1 MTNLEKILSGA
12 LVVVSGLGISAVV
25 QAVRALKKDQETFEN
40 IQEKCEKIKV
50 VLGNSSNI
58 NVQDKESE

>member
-25 QAVRALKKDQETFEN
+25 QAVKALKKDQEAFEN

-50 VLGNSSNI
+50 VLGNSN
-58 NVQDKESE
+58 NVKNEESE